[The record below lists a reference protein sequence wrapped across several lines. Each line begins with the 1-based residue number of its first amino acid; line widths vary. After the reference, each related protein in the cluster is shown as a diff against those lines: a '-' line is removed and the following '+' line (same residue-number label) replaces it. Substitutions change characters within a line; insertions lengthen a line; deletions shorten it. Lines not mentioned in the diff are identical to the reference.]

1 MLAHSALSLI
11 APNENNYRVWVL
23 CRAFCAQTAANNE
36 EAGDNWGN
44 LIAQLIPD
52 ITDDEESM
60 LANKQAASWQT

>member
-1 MLAHSALSLI
+1 M
-11 APNENNYRVWVL
+11 L